1 MQIERLYNVG
11 EIVTYENKLYAVISY
26 MYNSDYSD
34 CKYEL
39 LPFSEDLVK
48 VAPQNKLQ
56 ATKE

>member
-39 LPFSEDLVK
+39 IPFSEDLVK
-48 VAPQNKLQ
+48 VASQNKLQ
-56 ATKE
+56 TSY